1 MKLNYK
7 RTFLISLAFMSI
19 CAFWQLYD
27 TIIPLILQNTFK
39 FGETVTGTI
48 MAMDNVLAIFLLP
61 IFGAYSDR
69 VNTRLGKRTPF
80 IILGTITSVI
90 LMFLV
95 PLADFLGNLILFMT
109 ILFLLLIA
117 MGSYRSPAVA
127 LMPDV
132 TPKPLR
138 SKANAVI
145 NLMGAAGGVFSL
157 VMIKILI
164 KQVDNPNY
172 FWVFFAVSIFM
183 IVAVA
188 ILLCTIRENKVAI
201 NTDAEEYEA
210 NTEVIIEEEINKKT
224 DIQTVEKIKVK
235 EFRVKGKKGKGITTE
250 RTDTYKLPKDVQ
262 KSLFFLLSSILLWYM
277 AYNAVTTAFSR
288 YAVKVWGLKGG
299 SFADCLLVAMA
310 AAIISYIPIGIIS
323 GKFGRKKTIIGGIL
337 LMAVSFLGGMF
348 ILEYSIF
355 INVVFAVTGIGW
367 AAINVNSYPMV
378 VEMSKG
384 SDVGKYTGLY
394 YTFSMSA
401 QIITPIISGF
411 LMEKV
416 SYHTLFPY
424 AFIFSLLSLCTIL
437 FVKHGDVRPEKKESL
452 LENFD

>member
-7 RTFLISLAFMSI
+7 RTLLISLAFMSI

-39 FGETVTGTI
+39 FGETVTGTV

-61 IFGAYSDR
+61 VFGAYSDR
-69 VNTRLGKRTPF
+69 VSTRLGKRTPF
-80 IILGTITSVI
+80 ILIGTIAAVI
-90 LMFLV
+90 LMLV
-95 PLADFLGNLILFMT
+95 LPMADLEENRIVFIGALL
-109 ILFLLLIA
+109 LLLIA

-145 NLMGAAGGVFSL
+145 NLMGAVGGVFSL
-157 VMIKILI
+157 VMIKVMI
-164 KQVDNPNY
+164 KQVDKPNY
-172 FWVFFAVSIFM
+172 FSVFLAVAVLM
-183 IVAVA
+183 VVAVA
-188 ILLCTIRENKVAI
+188 VLVSTVRENKI
-201 NTDAEEYEA
+201 GIY
-210 NTEVIIEEEINKKT
+210 TEDEEEET
-224 DIQTVEKIKVK
+224 AE
-235 EFRVKGKKGKGITTE
+235 KGKETRGSSS
-250 RTDTYKLPKDVQ
+250 KLPKEVM
-262 KSLFFLLSSILLWYM
+262 KSLIFILASIFLWFM

-299 SFADCLLVAMA
+299 SFANCLLIATI
-310 AAIISYIPIGIIS
+310 AAIISYIPIGAIS

-337 LMAVSFLGGMF
+337 LLSASYFAGMLF
-348 ILEYSIF
+348 KEYSGM
-355 INVVFAVTGIGW
+355 INLVFAVTGIGW

-401 QIITPIISGF
+401 QIITPILSGF
-411 LMEKV
+411 LMEHV

-424 AFIFSLLSLCTIL
+424 AVIFTLLSLCTML
-437 FVKHGDVRPEKKESL
+437 FVKHGDAIPDKKGSI
-452 LENFD
+452 LENFDS

>member
-39 FGETVTGTI
+39 LGETVTGTV

-61 IFGAYSDR
+61 VFGAYSDR
-69 VNTRLGKRTPF
+69 VNTKLGKRTPF
-80 IILGTITSVI
+80 ILFGTITAVI
-90 LMFLV
+90 LMMIL
-95 PLADFLGNLILFMT
+95 PIADLEENMIVFVVV
-109 ILFLLLIA
+109 LFLLLIA

-164 KQVDNPNY
+164 QQVDKPNY
-172 FWVFFAVSIFM
+172 VWVFLS
-183 IVAVA
+183 VAVLMLA
-188 ILLCTIRENKVAI
+188 SVMVLVSTVQENKIGIKAEKEEKE
-201 NTDAEEYEA
+201 NLSGTDSA
-210 NTEVIIEEEINKKT
+210 
-224 DIQTVEKIKVK
+224 
-235 EFRVKGKKGKGITTE
+235 
-250 RTDTYKLPKDVQ
+250 KLPKEVQ
-262 KSLFFLLSSILLWYM
+262 KSLAFILASIFLWFM

-288 YAVKVWGLKGG
+288 YAVKVWDLKGG
-299 SFADCLLVAMA
+299 SFANCLLIATI
-310 AAIISYIPIGIIS
+310 AAIFSYMPIGAIS

-337 LMAVSFLGGMF
+337 LLSASYFAGMLF
-348 ILEYSIF
+348 REYSSM
-355 INVVFAVTGIGW
+355 INVVFAITGIGW

-401 QIITPIISGF
+401 QIITPILSG
-411 LMEKV
+411 LLLEHV
-416 SYHTLFPY
+416 SYYTLFPY
-424 AFIFSLLSLCTIL
+424 AVTFSLLSLCTML
-437 FVKHGDVRPEKKESL
+437 FVKHGDARPEKKESL
-452 LENFD
+452 LENFDS